1 MKKKKKLVV
10 PEGYYVYVG
19 IRDKK
24 KKCKRGAD
32 YKSVKTLRR
41 IR

>member
-1 MKKKKKLVV
+1 MKRKKLVV
-10 PEGYYVYVG
+10 PVGYYVHVG
-19 IRDKK
+19 VRDKK
-24 KKCKRGAD
+24 KNCKKGAD